1 MTPLATLP
9 EGRTHS
15 RTASRD
21 SQGQSSETRPGDR
34 RPGPLQSISNFV
46 HDARGPPSAGITPPG
61 FTTLPPPSVNEPT
74 EVSEDEETQVAALL
88 KQTRVWRM
96 ANTAQWVAW
105 GIVQAKIPGMPL
117 VSSSEDIE
125 SQNKELTDGVNDT
138 MTNMSLNGHTAQ
150 NAAESEQDAEEE
162 AAEEEFD
169 YLSYARDRAMFFW
182 GDAVKLGFVKLEE
195 LPADVRRDVKIVEY

>member
-1 MTPLATLP
+1 MTPVQTPL
-9 EGRTHS
+9 EIQIQS

-21 SQGQSSETRPGDR
+21 TQGQSIDSRIGDR

-46 HDARGPPSAGITPPG
+46 HDARGPPSAGTASPG
-61 FTTLPPPSVNEPT
+61 FTTLPPPSINEPN
-74 EVSEDEETQVAALL
+74 EVSEAEETEVAALL

-117 VSSSEDIE
+117 HEDIVATPTI
-125 SQNKELTDGVNDT
+125 ELPDGVNDA
-138 MTNMSLNGHTAQ
+138 MTEMSLNGHTAQ
-150 NAAESEQDAEEE
+150 NAAEVEQDAEEE

-182 GDAVKLGFVKLEE
+182 GDAVKLGFVKLDE